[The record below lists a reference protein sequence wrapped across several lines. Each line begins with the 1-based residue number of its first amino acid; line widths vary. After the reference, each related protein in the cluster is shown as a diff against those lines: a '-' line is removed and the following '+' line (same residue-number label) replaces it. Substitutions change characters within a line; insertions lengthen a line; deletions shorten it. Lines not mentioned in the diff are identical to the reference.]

1 MPDQLTPDQ
10 ATLGQPPLGQPP
22 LGQAPPGQLPP
33 GQFPPAQLP
42 LNQPLYVI
50 AVRALCEFTA
60 KRGDLD
66 LRFTP
71 APTAQESI
79 AGHAIVASRR
89 SADDADYQTEIPL
102 SETYDV
108 LHVRG
113 RADGYDAEANQL
125 EEIKTYRGELEAV
138 PDNHRH
144 LHWAQVRL
152 YGWLLCRKLGL
163 DTIRLALVYFDIRSQ
178 KETLFTELQTADALR
193 AHFVEHCER
202 FLGWARK
209 ELAHRTARD
218 SMLQTLA
225 FPHASFRPGQ
235 RELAAAVYRSAVNRH
250 CLMVQAPTGIGKTM
264 GSLFPLLKAW
274 PGQQLDKVLFLTA
287 KSSGRQLALDA
298 LNALAPAIPLRV
310 LELVAREKSCEHPD
324 TACHGESCPLAR
336 GFYDRVG
343 QARDAALAVA
353 RLDREALRTV
363 ALGHGVCPYYLSQE
377 LARWADVIVGDYNY
391 YFDSNATLFALTEA
405 NRWRVSVLVDE
416 AHNLVERARSM
427 YSATLDPTRLRI
439 ARRAAPAVLK
449 STLDKV
455 NRDWNAL
462 YKTQAGEY
470 EAGTTLPGGLIAA
483 LENVIATMTDFVGEQ
498 GAALDPDLLRF
509 YFDAIHFVRI
519 AERFG
524 AHSIFDITISAKP
537 AAKPGACGRH
547 ASLCIRNIIPAPHL
561 APRLARAHSIALFSA
576 TLTPAH
582 FYADMLGL
590 PETAV
595 RVDVGSPFTADQ
607 LQVRAVANLSTRYRD
622 RDGSMARLV
631 ELIATQYERM
641 PGNYL
646 SFFSSFEYLAQVAD
660 ALIERYPQIPVWQ
673 QGRAM
678 TETDQRAFL
687 ERYTQDS
694 RGIGFAV
701 LGGSFGEGIDLPGT
715 RLIGAFVATL
725 GLPQLNPVNQQ
736 MKARMQQ
743 AFGAGYD
750 YAYLFPGLQKVV
762 QAAGRVIRGPLDR
775 GVLYLIDDRYA
786 RPEVRRLLPS
796 WWDVEIVQQHCLPE
810 HTSR

>member
-1 MPDQLTPDQ
+1 MSDQLTPDQ
-10 ATLGQPPLGQPP
+10 APPRPRP
-22 LGQAPPGQLPP
+22 LDHPLPARP
-33 GQFPPAQLP
+33 V
-42 LNQPLYVI
+42 YVI

-71 APTAQESI
+71 TPTAQEGI

-89 SADDADYQTEIPL
+89 IADSAGGAGGANYQTEIPL
-102 SETYDV
+102 AETYDV

-113 RADGYDAEANQL
+113 RADGYDAQANRL

-178 KETLFTELQTADALR
+178 KETLFSELQTADALR

-202 FLGWARK
+202 FLGWARQ

-218 SMLQTLA
+218 SMLHALV

-235 RELAAAVYRSAVNRH
+235 RELAAAVYRSAVNRR

-298 LNALAPAIPLRV
+298 LSALAPARPLRV

-324 TACHGESCPLAR
+324 KACHGESCPLAR

-343 QARDAALAVA
+343 LARDAALAMA

-363 ALGHGVCPYYLSQE
+363 ALEHGVCPYYLSQE
-377 LARWADVIVGDYNY
+377 LTRWADVIVGDYNY
-391 YFDSNATLFALTEA
+391 YFDSNAMLFALAEA

-439 ARRAAPAVLK
+439 ARRAAPAFLK

-455 NRDWNAL
+455 NREWNAL
-462 YKTQAGEY
+462 CKTQTDEY
-470 EAGTTLPGGLIAA
+470 EAGTTLPDGLIAA

-498 GAALDPDLLRF
+498 GAALDPELLRF

-524 AHSIFDITISAKP
+524 THSIFDITI
-537 AAKPGACGRH
+537 AAKSGERTGQRAAARERR
-547 ASLCIRNIIPAPHL
+547 ASLCIRNIVPGPHL

-576 TLTPAH
+576 TLTPSH

-590 PETAV
+590 PETTV

-646 SFFSSFEYLAQVAD
+646 SFFSSFEYLAQAAD

-673 QGRAM
+673 QSRAM
-678 TETDQRAFL
+678 TEADQRAFL
-687 ERYTQDS
+687 ERYTQDG

-701 LGGSFGEGIDLPGT
+701 LGGSFGEGIDLVGT

-796 WWDVEIVQQHCLPE
+796 WWDVEIVQQHRLPE
-810 HTSR
+810 VLV

>member
-1 MPDQLTPDQ
+1 MPDP
-10 ATLGQPPLGQPP
+10 ASLGQSTLDS
-22 LGQAPPGQLPP
+22 
-33 GQFPPAQLP
+33 
-42 LNQPLYVI
+42 PLYVI

-71 APTAQESI
+71 TPTAQEGI

-89 SADDADYQTEIPL
+89 SADRAGYQTEIAL

-144 LHWAQVRL
+144 LHWAQARL

-202 FLGWARK
+202 FLGWARQ

-218 SMLQTLA
+218 SVLQTLP
-225 FPHASFRPGQ
+225 FPHASFRTGQ

-298 LNALAPAIPLRV
+298 LHALAPATPLRV

-324 TACHGESCPLAR
+324 KACHGESCPLAR

-343 QARDAALAVA
+343 QARAAALAVA

-391 YFDSNATLFALTEA
+391 YFDSNAMLFALAEA

-427 YSATLDPTRLRI
+427 YSATLDQTRLRI
-439 ARRAAPAVLK
+439 ARRAAPAFLK
-449 STLDKV
+449 SVLDKV

-462 YKTQAGEY
+462 SKALASEY
-470 EAGTTLPGGLIAA
+470 EAGTTLPGALIAA
-483 LENVIATMTDFVGEQ
+483 LENAIATMTDFVGEQ

-524 AHSIFDITISAKP
+524 THSIFDITIV
-537 AAKPGACGRH
+537 AKPGARERR
-547 ASLCIRNIIPAPHL
+547 ASLCIRNIVPGPHL

-590 PETAV
+590 PAATV

-631 ELIATQYERM
+631 ELIATQYECM

-660 ALIERYPQIPVWQ
+660 ALSERYPHIPVWQ
-673 QGRAM
+673 QSRAM

-687 ERYTQDS
+687 ERYTQDG

-796 WWDVEIVQQHCLPE
+796 WWDVEIVQQHRLPG
-810 HTSR
+810 SRRLM

>member
-1 MPDQLTPDQ
+1 MPDELTPDP
-10 ATLGQPPLGQPP
+10 AALGRPQLGR
-22 LGQAPPGQLPP
+22 
-33 GQFPPAQLP
+33 
-42 LNQPLYVI
+42 PLYMI

-71 APTAQESI
+71 TPTAQEGI

-89 SADDADYQTEIPL
+89 GADYQTEIPL

-113 RADGYDAEANQL
+113 RADGYDAETNQL

-152 YGWLLCRKLGL
+152 YGWLLCHKLGL
-163 DTIRLALVYFDIRSQ
+163 NTIRLALVYFDIRSQ
-178 KETLFTELQTADALR
+178 KETRFTELQTADALR
-193 AHFVEHCER
+193 VHFVEHCER
-202 FLGWARK
+202 FLGWARQ
-209 ELAHRTARD
+209 ELAHGTARD

-235 RELAAAVYRSAVNRH
+235 RELAAAVYRSAVNRC

-298 LNALAPAIPLRV
+298 LSALAPAIPLRV

-324 TACHGESCPLAR
+324 KACHGESCPLAR

-343 QARDAALAVA
+343 LARDAALAVA

-391 YFDSNATLFALTEA
+391 YFDSSAMLFALAEA

-439 ARRAAPAVLK
+439 ARRAAPAFLK

-455 NRDWNAL
+455 NREWNAL
-462 YKTQAGEY
+462 YKTQTDEY
-470 EAGTTLPGGLIAA
+470 QAATTLPGGLITA

-524 AHSIFDITISAKP
+524 THSIFDITIAP
-537 AAKPGACGRH
+537 KPGVRERR
-547 ASLCIRNIIPAPHL
+547 ASLCIRNIVPGPHL

-576 TLTPAH
+576 TLTPSH

-590 PETAV
+590 PETTV

-646 SFFSSFEYLAQVAD
+646 SFFSSFDYLAQVAD
-660 ALIERYPQIPVWQ
+660 ALIERYPRIPVWQ
-673 QGRAM
+673 QSRAM
-678 TETDQRAFL
+678 TEADQRAFL
-687 ERYTQDS
+687 ERYTHDS
-694 RGIGFAV
+694 CGIGFAV

-775 GVLYLIDDRYA
+775 GVLYLIDDRYT

-796 WWDVEIVQQHCLPE
+796 WWDVEIVQQHRLPE
-810 HTSR
+810 VAA